1 MGRAR
6 AEAADCSAC
15 PRMCARGSPSRSPP
29 PSATRSGGRSRCRR
43 SHSCRRPSSR
53 APSAPSGAPRRS
65 PRRAARSVNRPISPD
80 RGTRVSSFVRPPSR
94 VLFALA
100 ALVACA
106 LLLAGCGKTST
117 VQEPSVV
124 VTGGTQPSP
133 ATGQP
138 RRPDGD
144 TVRIV
149 VVTHGQAS
157 SPFWAIVRN
166 GVEAAARQMDVLV
179 SYRAPDVY
187 SLDRMKA
194 MVDQAAASRPDGL
207 VVSLPEPG
215 IGAAVRRAVKAEIP
229 VVTINSGSDLSARL
243 GVLAHVGQPEHRAG
257 LVAGQRLAAAG
268 VRRALCVNQ
277 QVGNIGLDARCAGL
291 AEAMRAAG
299 GRSTVIGV
307 DDQSPATPKRLAA
320 AVAHDRIDGMLTLNA
335 TTGMEAVQAV
345 RGGAARRVRIG
356 TFDLGP
362 DVLRAVRDGRVR
374 FAVDQQAYLQGY
386 LPVALLTQRAR
397 YGLFPDEGGIISTG
411 PHFVTRE
418 NAAQAI
424 ELSRRSIR

>member
-1 MGRAR
+1 V
-6 AEAADCSAC
+6 
-15 PRMCARGSPSRSPP
+15 RSQLRLLVLVV
-29 PSATRSGGRSRCRR
+29 AVL
-43 SHSCRRPSSR
+43 
-53 APSAPSGAPRRS
+53 ALGA
-65 PRRAARSVNRPISPD
+65 
-80 RGTRVSSFVRPPSR
+80 
-94 VLFALA
+94 
-100 ALVACA
+100 
-106 LLLAGCGKTST
+106 LLAGCGKTSI
-117 VQEPSVV
+117 VRESSLVA
-124 VTGGTQPSP
+124 TGGTQPTVP
-133 ATGQP
+133 GP
-138 RRPDGD
+138 DRRAGD
-144 TVRIV
+144 DAVRII

-179 SYRAPDVY
+179 NYRAPDVY

-194 MVDQAAASRPDGL
+194 MVAQAVASRPDGL

-215 IGAAVRRAVKAEIP
+215 IGPEVRRAVMAGIP
-229 VVTINSGSDLSARL
+229 VVTINSGSDLAPSL

-257 LVAGQRLAAAG
+257 LVAGRRLAAAG

-291 AEAMRAAG
+291 GEAMRAAG

-307 DDQSPATPKRLAA
+307 DDQDPQTPKRIAA
-320 AVAHDRIDGMLTLNA
+320 AVARDRIDGMLTLNA
-335 TTGMEAVQAV
+335 TTGLEAVKAV
-345 RGGAARRVRIG
+345 RRDGVSDRVAIG

-362 DVLRAVRDGRVR
+362 DVLRAVQSGTLR

-397 YGLFPDEGGIISTG
+397 YGLFPDEGGIIATG
-411 PHFVTRE
+411 PHFVTRA